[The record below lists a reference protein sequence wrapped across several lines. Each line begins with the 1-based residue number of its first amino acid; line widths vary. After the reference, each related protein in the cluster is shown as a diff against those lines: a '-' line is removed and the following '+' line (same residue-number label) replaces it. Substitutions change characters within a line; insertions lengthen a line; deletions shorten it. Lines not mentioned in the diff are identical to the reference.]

1 MKILVVSQYFWP
13 ENFKVNDLCIELKK
27 QGNEVYVLTGKPN
40 YPDGNYFKGYKFSG
54 YSIDNYND
62 IVVNRVPMLPRRN
75 GSNINLI
82 LNYFSFLLFA
92 CFFVLFDKKKYDMVF
107 SYAVS
112 PITSVI
118 PGILV
123 KFFYKTKFYIW
134 IQDLWP
140 ESAYVNNRIKNSF
153 IKYILN
159 KIVSIIY
166 KNSDKI
172 FIQAE
177 SMRIPIKK
185 KLGNNY
191 LKSNVIFLPNWA
203 EDFYYNDIVE
213 NNKYS
218 KLIPLEK
225 FVVLF
230 AGNIGSGIDIKS
242 IIKTISLLVDND
254 NIKFIFIGG
263 GSEKKYFHKK
273 INELNLNKNVV
284 FIKRYPPQEMPYFYK
299 LADLLFTSFRDDEIY
314 SYTLP
319 SKIPTYMASGKPLIA
334 MANGQTSIT
343 IKEANCGQVVPSGDY
358 KQLAS
363 KIELLSKYSK
373 EELKI
378 LGENGKKY
386 SKEIFNKYNIVNK
399 ILNS

>member
-27 QGNEVYVLTGKPN
+27 QGNEVNVLTGKPN

-62 IVVNRVPMLPRRN
+62 IVVNRVPILPRRN

-92 CFFVLFDKKKYDMVF
+92 CFFVLFNKKKYDMVF

-123 KFFYKTKFYIW
+123 KFFYGTKFYIW

-140 ESAYVNNRIKNSF
+140 ESTYVNDRVKNGF
-153 IKYILN
+153 IKYLLN
-159 KIVSIIY
+159 KIVSLIY

-185 KLGNNY
+185 KMKNNY
-191 LKSNVIFLPNWA
+191 VQSNVIFLPNWA
-203 EDFYYNDIVE
+203 EDFYYKDVNDKF
-213 NNKYS
+213 KYS
-218 KLIPLEK
+218 ELIPSDK

-230 AGNIGSGIDIKS
+230 AGNIGSGIDVS
-242 IIKTISLLVDND
+242 SVIKTISLLVHND

-263 GSEKKYFHKK
+263 GSEKKYFHQK

-343 IKEANCGQVVPSGDY
+343 IKEANCGLVVPSGDY
-358 KQLAS
+358 KKLAS

-386 SKEIFNKYNIVNK
+386 SKEIFNKFNIVNK